1 MSRLRCDLCP
11 DSSHQQRGRDRT
23 LDGSAIDFAYCAR
36 KVQMREL
43 AGPDSLGLSCYAAVT
58 MATAMSATHAL
69 PKKTGIPC
77 ASHRTRLE
85 HSPTDPR
92 HLMRPRAGEA
102 PTASVAY
109 TAPTRLRMPGW
120 PRAVRVR
127 PDARGVGEVGAQF
140 PDVFEA
146 SIDTRRG
153 LLCIRA
159 DRRKR
164 GIDLHSAGRA
174 VRPSSRGGSAEAD

>member
-1 MSRLRCDLCP
+1 
-11 DSSHQQRGRDRT
+11 
-23 LDGSAIDFAYCAR
+23 
-36 KVQMREL
+36 MREL

-77 ASHRTRLE
+77 ASHRARLE

-92 HLMRPRAGEA
+92 HLMRPRVRAGEA

-109 TAPTRLRMPGW
+109 TGPTRLRMPGW

-140 PDVFEA
+140 PDVFEPRSIHVEACCVYAQTDERGA
-146 SIDTRRG
+146 STFSVRDARFAPRPGVGRPRRIDAEPQRPRR
-153 LLCIRA
+153 A
-159 DRRKR
+159 FSPQTVAVTY
-164 GIDLHSAGRA
+164 LH
-174 VRPSSRGGSAEAD
+174 

>member
-1 MSRLRCDLCP
+1 
-11 DSSHQQRGRDRT
+11 
-23 LDGSAIDFAYCAR
+23 
-36 KVQMREL
+36 MREL
-43 AGPDSLGLSCYAAVT
+43 AGPGSLGLSCYAAVT

-109 TAPTRLRMPGW
+109 TGPTRLRMSGW

-146 SIDTRRG
+146 SIDTSRLAVYTRRPTKG
-153 LLCIRA
+153 
-159 DRRKR
+159 
-164 GIDLHSAGRA
+164 GH
-174 VRPSSRGGSAEAD
+174 RPSQCGTRGSPLVQRWVGRGGLTPSRSARGGRSVRKLAP